1 MKTIIANFTEMK
13 TNISQEDSDADLN
26 INDVEESLKSVGIQ
40 LRDSTGQIKNLD
52 AVIDEL
58 GVKWGTLDRNTQ
70 RYLATTIAGS
80 RLNVNRLHLAA

>member
-26 INDVEESLKSVGIQ
+26 INDVEEALKSVGIQ
-40 LRDSTGQIKNLD
+40 LRDSTGQIKDLD
-52 AVIDEL
+52 VVIDEL
-58 GVKWGTLDRNTQ
+58 GVKWDTLDRNTQ
-70 RYLATTIAGS
+70 RYLATAIAGS